1 LLDFPVAFAPR
12 FGVKRGDDFKSF
24 RNFLL
29 ANRAVF
35 ADFEPD

>member
-1 LLDFPVAFAPR
+1 MQAAAA
-12 FGVKRGDDFKSF
+12 GQAHFKSF

-35 ADFEPD
+35 ADF

>member
-1 LLDFPVAFAPR
+1 MMQAAAAEQAH
-12 FGVKRGDDFKSF
+12 FKSI

-35 ADFEPD
+35 ADFRAD